1 MADLKQRGVN
11 KKSQCYSHGWFETKG
26 S

>member
-11 KKSQCYSHGWFETKG
+11 KKSQCYSHGWFETMG